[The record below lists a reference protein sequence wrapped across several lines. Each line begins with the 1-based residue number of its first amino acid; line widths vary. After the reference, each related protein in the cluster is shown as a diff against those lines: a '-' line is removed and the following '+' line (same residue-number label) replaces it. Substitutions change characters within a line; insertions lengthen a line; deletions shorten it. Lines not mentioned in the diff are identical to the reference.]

1 MANGNDIDKLYDAVV
16 QKGLYTKSKEEFLL
30 KYSTDQEIDKLY
42 GVLSD
47 EGLYTKSREEFLAKY
62 PLKKKDE
69 SEISSTHSQ
78 KPAEPSEEPISTTSD
93 PNPYLQSDV
102 EMQQDVLVDPIVI
115 PQDVD
120 NKETLQLN
128 KVKQFIRKGYDK
140 VKDQDEELTKDLL
153 HKKVVEATGNPW
165 VAEQSVAYFN
175 KLKKDEQILSTESK
189 EEELP
194 PEQQMVFDNIKNAK
208 NRAIL
213 GDDFVDKMP
222 DSDVLPNN
230 KIYDDYTNYLK
241 ETDLDEFKNYEEG
254 RYSGGGERSYNFY
267 LDALTHQA
275 KLINA
280 KKDAGTLDDELY
292 DANKQMLEIKFKD
305 AIQRFP
311 EYKQE
316 LQDRVQRQR
325 EIDYSYDEALKNQFS
340 DNFLDRSKAQA
351 VLGYYNVVAPAMS
364 AFMQFGVD
372 VIGSAGRLTAM
383 GQDDEMARGTMN
395 LVDDMDNYFDV
406 ERSESIYKLPSDLKG
421 QLFNKGEISTQKI
434 LPQTAET
441 LAQMS
446 TLLIG
451 GGGAAQTLEAAGVA
465 PKIAGSTGL
474 FVSSFMSTQNRYYAD
489 AKESGMS
496 NDEALAYANTA
507 ASLTSLLE
515 LASPQKYFNNK
526 MLTTDMSKKAVKD
539 IVNGVSR
546 PEAIAKNFVFVT
558 KEQGKEVMQEL
569 SQELGDNATN
579 YVFNNLT
586 DSDLKTST
594 TGDELAEIVTL
605 TGIVS
610 GIGSTQGIQTGN
622 TMRSEAFYNAMKN
635 PDAFNDLTGRDGIKE
650 EFEQKDLDQAKADVK
665 EYTKIFDA
673 LPDTYSEVEKMK
685 LATNELDKRRLVEK
699 RNEAEKIDPIINQ
712 PEVDR
717 LNEEI
722 AIVDAEMAEN
732 AGIQIVEDDTQDQE
746 QQVQSGVEGGE
757 TIIQEE
763 PIQEAGGQEAE
774 AGGVVQE
781 EQVEEAPQEDPYPP
795 TDEGK
800 KQFTIDAVLSGL
812 VVERKPGTTDP
823 REDFGMQVRELNK
836 AINDIKKGKYETA
849 PAKRLI
855 EKMSEYFDQGDI
867 PIIKGTGGTSLRNE
881 GVSIDWMKQEIAKA
895 KQQEQEGLQ
904 KPDEPFEMTDEM
916 KDWLEEDDDWD
927 GSGIFNN
934 SNITQKIVEWSGDK
948 MPEADIRGAISKLRE
963 NIEAGVP
970 KTKAITN
977 SLEEMKAT
985 EWYQELDP
993 EKQKAFDY
1001 DYKQAL
1007 GEDMKGQEKPKTE
1020 KKYVRKEERTI
1031 LKDKI
1036 KDIARGAKIGAK
1048 QKEESLRDVKKSLVK
1063 YVDNVFKEFN
1073 VTKAKQKQ
1081 INNMIAEAT
1090 PKNIEKTFE
1099 RIDKMVG
1106 VQEEA
1111 DRKETVRRVKK
1122 LLSDR
1127 KSVEKKVGKKYK
1139 GKVPIAVREY
1149 IKNFDASNLDQLS
1162 REGIRQVEKDLKNL
1176 LSEGA
1181 KRTKAAER
1189 AIKAGK
1195 RRIEAQMF
1203 IPLYKG
1209 ETSTINGQ
1217 EAISEVLDGHHNVVI
1232 EGELIG
1238 SKTALNE
1245 MLKNNPEA
1253 SLEGVTV
1260 YDKKIQSIEEAKKK
1274 SSLGDFVKTWI
1285 DPTRRKA
1292 NLVNRLNVLY
1302 SKGGKQVRKLGE
1314 DLIERVNEA
1323 YFNMN
1328 EERQKKMDKYKDDV
1342 MAIFNTVKPLPD
1354 WMPDFIKSSVAARR
1368 LSKIADVIP
1377 HKQLENH
1384 PPSNDQMV
1392 NWYALAMTELGLEGL
1407 ERTGVDV
1414 AMVNDYMNRPENADL
1429 KAYAEYLVNDFYPSL
1444 RDDYEPTYVHL
1455 TNTPFPDN
1463 ITYYPTYSER
1473 TNEMVVDT
1481 EGIMDKDFNVNYMK
1495 PLAGNLEQRVKHN
1508 NKLNLIVGAHE
1519 VAMDYVNRME
1529 RAKQFVPVGER
1540 VNAMFS
1546 KNNAPEVISR
1556 IGAKDYVDLMDQLST
1571 VITGTSPRK
1580 QGLKDNM
1587 FVNGV
1592 MGLSVFGALAGKL
1605 ASIPK
1610 QITSFTHFST
1620 AKGITLEEWIAGFAP
1635 MTPKEIDVYKR
1646 IARSNYVKN
1655 RFKGRSIDIE
1665 ANKLIDTNKR
1675 SRIMNTIS
1683 GMTRLGMMTI
1693 SIGDI
1698 GGVLIGGRPL
1708 ALAVYRQEIL
1718 NGKTHNEA
1726 YEKAYRRFVDE
1737 SESAQQSTR
1746 ESETSH
1752 LQRDNVGRLF
1762 TAFTTSQTQTTNK
1775 MIGAARNLL
1784 SKSELTEDEIRENLY
1799 NLAYYS
1805 GANIGFAAVANG
1817 FLYELIKNA
1826 MGDEDDIEGI
1836 KKGAY
1841 NTALDNTQ
1849 SILNGFGEHGVILN
1863 FIINSMRGDDWKNTI
1878 PVLQE
1883 MRYLADGVGGALHLW
1898 MTGKEWDD
1906 LTDKEKRTI
1915 RDASASRSI
1924 RKTYERLVKAA
1935 EEDTDFVNAVMNY
1948 KSKEERQNFKP
1959 KDDKIYEILFG
1970 KPYYYDDLDP
1980 VAKKR
1985 YDIKHTAKM
1994 KEAERKKKAKRESVK
2009 ERRGELLR

>member
-1 MANGNDIDKLYDAVV
+1 MGNENTLSEENRIKLDGIVSKMERNKESDDAIKFVV
-16 QKGLYTKSKEEFLL
+16 EDFKSK
-30 KYSTDQEIDKLY
+30 Y
-42 GVLSD
+42 G
-47 EGLYTKSREEFLAKY
+47 E
-62 PLKKKDE
+62 KKKDLPQYV
-69 SEISSTHSQ
+69 SSTQSE
-78 KPAEPSEEPISTTSD
+78 KPAKPSEEPIVTISE
-93 PNPYLQSDV
+93 PNQNIQADLESK
-102 EMQQDVLVDPIVI
+102 QDVLVDPIVI
-115 PQDVD
+115 PEDI
-120 NKETLQLN
+120 NTKGSLQLN
-128 KVKQFIRKGYDK
+128 TVKQFIRKGYDK
-140 VKDQDEELTKDLL
+140 VKDQDEELIKDML
-153 HKKVVEATGNPW
+153 HKKVVESTGNPW
-165 VAEQSVAYFN
+165 VAEQSVLYFN
-175 KLKKDEQILSTESK
+175 KLKKDEQILASESK

-194 PEQQMVFDNIKNAK
+194 PEQKMVFDNIKNAQNK
-208 NRAIL
+208 AVL
-213 GDDFVDKMP
+213 GDEFVNKMP
-222 DSDVLPNN
+222 DSEILPNN

-241 ETDLDEFKNYEEG
+241 DTDLDEYKNYQEG

-267 LDALTHQA
+267 LDAITHQA

-280 KKDAGTLDDELY
+280 KKDLGSIDEDLY
-292 DANKQMLEIKFKD
+292 NANKEMLEIKFKD
-305 AIQRFP
+305 AVQNFP

-325 EIDYSYDEALKNQFS
+325 EIDYSYDEAIKNQFS

-351 VLGYYNVVAPAMS
+351 IVGYYNVVAPAMS

-372 VIGSAGRLTAM
+372 VIGSAGRLTTL
-383 GQDDEMARGTMN
+383 GQDEELARGTMN
-395 LVDDMDNYFDV
+395 FVDDMDKYFNV
-406 ERSESIYKLPSDLKG
+406 ERKESIYKLPSDLKG
-421 QLFNKGEISTQKI
+421 QLFNKGEIDTQKLI
-434 LPQTAET
+434 PKTSET

-451 GGGAAQTLEAAGVA
+451 GGGAAKTLEAAGVA
-465 PKIAGSTGL
+465 PKLAGNTGL

-489 AKESGMS
+489 AKENGMS

-526 MLTTDMSKKAVKD
+526 LLTTDMSKKAVKD
-539 IVNGVSR
+539 IVNGVGR
-546 PEAIAKNFVFVT
+546 PEAIAKNFIFVT
-558 KEQGKEVMQEL
+558 KEQGKEVMQEI

-594 TGDELAEIVTL
+594 SGDELAEIVTL

-622 TMRSEAFYNAMKN
+622 TMRSESFYNAMKN
-635 PDAFNDLTGRDGIKE
+635 PDAFNDLVDRDGIKE
-650 EFEQKDLDQAKADVK
+650 SFEQRDLDQAKADVK
-665 EYTKIFDA
+665 EYTKIFNA
-673 LPDTYSEVEKMK
+673 LPDTYSEVKKMK

-722 AIVDAEMAEN
+722 AVVDAEMSDN
-732 AGIQIVEDDTQDQE
+732 AGVKIVKDDTKDQEKQVQGSVED
-746 QQVQSGVEGGE
+746 GE
-757 TIIQEE
+757 TSIKEE
-763 PIQEAGGQEAE
+763 PIKEDGSQEVETS
-774 AGGVVQE
+774 GVVQE
-781 EQVEEAPQEDPYPP
+781 KQVEFKDPYPK
-795 TDEGK
+795 TEEGK
-800 KQFTIDAVLSGL
+800 KQFAIDAITSGL
-812 VVERKPGTTDP
+812 VVERKLGSTDP
-823 REDFGMQVRELNK
+823 REDFGMQAREINK
-836 AINDIKKGKYETA
+836 AINDIKKGKYETS

-855 EKMSEYFDQGDI
+855 EKLMEYHDQGDI
-867 PIIKGTGGTSLRNE
+867 PIIKGTGGMSVRDE
-881 GVSIDWMKQEIAKA
+881 GVSIDWMKQEIVKS
-895 KQQEQEGLQ
+895 KEKEQETL
-904 KPDEPFEMTDEM
+904 KESDKPFEMTDEM

-934 SNITQKIVEWSGDK
+934 SNITQKIVEWNGDK
-948 MPEADIRGAISKLRE
+948 MPEADIRGAIGKLRE

-970 KTKAITN
+970 NAKAITN
-977 SLEEMKAT
+977 SLEEMKST
-985 EWYQELDP
+985 DWYKDLST

-1007 GEDMKGQEKPKTE
+1007 GGDMKGEEKPKTE
-1020 KKYVRKEERTI
+1020 KNYIRKEGRTI
-1031 LKDKI
+1031 LKEKI
-1036 KDIARGAKIGAK
+1036 KDITRGTKIGAK
-1048 QKEESLRDVKKSLVK
+1048 EKEKSLLGVKKSIVK

-1081 INNMIAEAT
+1081 INNMIAEAST
-1090 PKNIEKTFE
+1090 KNIEKTFE

-1111 DRKETVRRVKK
+1111 DRKETVRNVKK

-1139 GKVPIAVREY
+1139 GKVPIAIREY
-1149 IKNFDASNLDQLS
+1149 IKNFDTSNLDQLS
-1162 REGIRQVEKDLKNL
+1162 REGIKQVEKDLKNL

-1189 AIKAGK
+1189 AIKAEN
-1195 RRIEAQMF
+1195 RRTEAKMF
-1203 IPLYKG
+1203 VPLYKG
-1209 ETSTINGQ
+1209 NTSIINGR
-1217 EAISEVLDGHHNVVI
+1217 EAIDEILDGHHNVII

-1253 SLEGVTV
+1253 NLDGVTV

-1274 SSLGDFVKTWI
+1274 NSLSDFVKTWV

-1302 SKGGKQVRKLGE
+1302 GKGGRQVRKLGE
-1314 DLIERVNEA
+1314 DLIDRVNEA

-1328 EERQKKMDKYKDDV
+1328 EERQKKIDRYKNDV
-1342 MAIFNTVKPLPD
+1342 MAIFNSINPIPE
-1354 WMPDFIKSSVAARR
+1354 WMPDFVKSSVAARR

-1392 NWYALAMTELGLEGL
+1392 NWYALSMTELGLEGL

-1414 AMVNDYMNRPENADL
+1414 EVVNEYMNRPENADL
-1429 KAYAEYLVNDFYPSL
+1429 KSYAEYLVNDFYPSL
-1444 RDDYEPTYVHL
+1444 RDDYEPTYIHV

-1473 TNEMVVDT
+1473 TNERVVDT

-1508 NKLNLIVGAHE
+1508 NKLNLVVGAHE

-1529 RAKQFVPVGER
+1529 RAKQFIPVGER

-1546 KNNAPEVISR
+1546 KNNAPEIINRTGV
-1556 IGAKDYVDLMDQLST
+1556 KDYVDLMDQLST

-1580 QGLKDNM
+1580 QGLKDNI
-1587 FVNGV
+1587 FINGI

-1655 RFKGRSIDIE
+1655 RFKGKSIDIE
-1665 ANKLIDTNKR
+1665 ANRLIETNKR

-1683 GMTRLGMMTI
+1683 GMTRLGMMPI

-1698 GGVLIGGRPL
+1698 GGVLLGGRPL

-1762 TAFTTSQTQTTNK
+1762 SAFTTSQTQTTNK
-1775 MIGAARNLL
+1775 MIEAARNLL
-1784 SKSELTEDEIRENLY
+1784 SKSKLTEDEIRENIY
-1799 NLAYYS
+1799 NLVYYS

-1849 SILNGFGEHGVILN
+1849 SILNGFGEHGIVLN

-1883 MRYLADGVGGALHLW
+1883 LNYLADGVGGALHLW
-1898 MTGKEWDD
+1898 MTGKEWED

-1915 RDASASRSI
+1915 KDASATRSI
-1924 RKTYERLVKAA
+1924 RKTYERLVEAA
-1935 EEDTDFVNAVMNY
+1935 EKDTDFVNAVMNY
-1948 KSKEERQNFKP
+1948 KSKEERMGFKP
-1959 KDDKIYEILFG
+1959 KDDKIYEIIFG
-1970 KPYYYDDLDP
+1970 KPYYYDDLDK
-1980 VAKKR
+1980 VSKKR
-1985 YDIKHTAKM
+1985 YDIKHSSKM
-1994 KEAERKKKAKRESVK
+1994 KDAERKKKDRREAINERKR
-2009 ERRGELLR
+2009 ELLR